1 MNKRL
6 YRNTNN
12 KMLAGVCSGLADYF
26 NLDPTIIRIAWIL
39 MSCFAGTGV
48 LAYIIAMLVI
58 PPQYTINK
66 P

>member
-12 KMLAGVCSGLADYF
+12 KMLAGVCSGIADYF
-26 NLDPTIIRIAWIL
+26 SLDPTIIRIAWVL
-39 MSCFAGTGV
+39 MFCFAGTGL
-48 LAYIIAMLVI
+48 LAYIIAMVVI
-58 PPQYTINK
+58 PPQYTINN

>member
-12 KMLAGVCSGLADYF
+12 KKLAGVCSGIADYF
-26 NLDPTIIRIAWIL
+26 SLAPTIIRIAWVL
-39 MSCFAGTGV
+39 MFCFAGTGL
-48 LAYIIAMLVI
+48 LAYMIAMVVI
-58 PPQYTINK
+58 PPQYTINN